1 VSESLALIKEVLQ
14 SVGDDRHRRLFGGY
28 GLFLDGLMF
37 GLIADEVLYFKVDD
51 GNRADFAAV
60 GLLPFSYQ
68 RQGKSI
74 QLSFSLRVSSN

>member
-1 VSESLALIKEVLQ
+1 V
-14 SVGDDRHRRLFGGY
+14 
-28 GLFLDGLMF
+28 F